1 MEETIAA
8 VSTAYGEGGIG
19 IVRMSG
25 ESAKDVL
32 DSLFCRVSDNIAD
45 SSVNDSLAAK
55 KIIRNIDIE
64 PRKLTYGNIADPA
77 TGEIIDELLVCYM
90 PAPHT

>member
-55 KIIRNIDIE
+55 KIIRNIPNLNPCGIFSKS
-64 PRKLTYGNIADPA
+64 KLPIF
-77 TGEIIDELLVCYM
+77 IF
-90 PAPHT
+90 